1 MENTTNNEVITKETE
16 ATSSEATSGTF
27 PWKDDDVRVMTAGE
41 TAIGVGI
48 IGGLSVLAWEAAIKP
63 LGKKVLAAGKAALQK
78 AKEKKAGM
86 MRILFT
92 FEMICATSIM
102 KSSEI

>member
-78 AKEKKAGM
+78 AKRPVNSRRKPKNLKISLRLT
-86 MRILFT
+86 RIKLDQ
-92 FEMICATSIM
+92 
-102 KSSEI
+102 

>member
-63 LGKKVLAAGKAALQK
+63 LGKKVLAAEKAGKF
-78 AKEKKAGM
+78 EKKAEEPED
-86 MRILFT
+86 LV
-92 FEMICATSIM
+92 EVD
-102 KSSEI
+102 EN

>member
-1 MENTTNNEVITKETE
+1 MENTMNNEVITKETE
-16 ATSSEATSGTF
+16 ATSESTELTPA
-27 PWKDDDVRVMTAGE
+27 KQDDDVHVMTAGE

-78 AKEKKAGM
+78 AKEKKAGK
-86 MRILFT
+86 
-92 FEMICATSIM
+92 FEKKA
-102 KSSEI
+102 EEPEDLVEVDEN